1 MPPWLIVGLTYHSF
15 TSPNRRCAPPKTCA
29 LRVNETAQSMF
40 SGQPQWFASVSRSP
54 AILHI
59 GLFCSCATAQ
69 SRVRVVSASERDLDP
84 NHYPNW
90 TTSSSTRLSA
100 KVCSPPAR
108 FSTLCPLLSTPQL
121 VTGLIA
127 PSLWCTHATLHFA
140 LQHAQEPP
148 CNLLTS

>member
-1 MPPWLIVGLTYHSF
+1 MPPWLVVGLTYHSF

-84 NHYPNW
+84 NHHQFS
-90 TTSSSTRLSA
+90 TTSSSA
-100 KVCSPPAR
+100 WHNGKVCSPPAR
-108 FSTLCPLLSTPQL
+108 LSTLCLL
-121 VTGLIA
+121 
-127 PSLWCTHATLHFA
+127 PSPHNSSHNCLHLRRGA
-140 LQHAQEPP
+140 RAQPFKR
-148 CNLLTS
+148 NHYLSLGS